1 MFTGLIEEKGLIKSI
16 VDRSGGKRIAIECN
30 NILSDTKID
39 DSISVNG
46 VCQTVVKTGYSFFEV
61 DAVEETLKKTT
72 IRYWRNGQT
81 VNLERALKISDR
93 LGGHFVMGHVDTVGE
108 IVQITELGSSVKYE
122 VLFPKEFSKYI
133 IEHGSIAIDGISLTV
148 AETHSASLVVSI
160 IPHTLSKTNIIE
172 LKKGD
177 KVNLEF
183 DVFGKYIEKL
193 LYNKKNNLTFDKL
206 KDLGY

>member
-1 MFTGLIEEKGLIKSI
+1 MFTGIIEEKGLVKSI
-16 VDRSGGKRIAIECN
+16 VDKGGGKRITVECVD
-30 NILSDTKID
+30 ILSDIKID
-39 DSISVNG
+39 DSISING
-46 VCQTVVKTGYSFFEV
+46 VCQTVVKVGYNCFEV

-72 IRYWRNGQT
+72 IRYWRNGQI

-93 LGGHFVMGHVDTVGE
+93 LGGHFVLGHVDTVGE
-108 IVQITELGSSVKYE
+108 IIQRTELDSSIKYE

-133 IEHGSIAIDGISLTV
+133 IQHGSIAIDGISLTI
-148 AETHSASLVVSI
+148 AENHSTTLVVSI

-172 LKKGD
+172 LTKGE

-183 DVFGKYIEKL
+183 DILGKYVEKL
-193 LYNKKNNLTFDKL
+193 LYSKTTDLTLDKL